1 MDKYYWNI
9 ETQEAE
15 PLEIIME
22 SYDRE
27 KSYMAFGDGSPEA
40 YIECSMY
47 WNNGALMSLR
57 DRMQEL
63 QHNIDRKKTIGYKY
77 GMELV
82 DEELEELQTEL
93 SELNRLYLET

>member
-15 PLEIIME
+15 AIETIME
-22 SYDRE
+22 SYDGE

-40 YIECSMY
+40 YIECSMW

>member
-15 PLEIIME
+15 AIETIME

-27 KSYMAFGDGSPEA
+27 KSYMAFGDGSPDA
-40 YIECSMY
+40 YIECSMW

-57 DRMQEL
+57 DKMQEL

-82 DEELEELQTEL
+82 DEELALLQDEL

>member
-1 MDKYYWNI
+1 MDKYYWNV

-15 PLEIIME
+15 AIETIME

-40 YIECSMY
+40 YLECSMW

-63 QHNIDRKKTIGYKY
+63 QHNIDRKKVIGNKY
-77 GMELV
+77 GHELV
-82 DEELEELQTEL
+82 DEELTILQDEL